1 MSFWMYGLVAFI
13 ISLSVPCAFLLT
25 VRFDFQN
32 FIALLILLHTRIT
45 FLCSEQLQAVRLLL
59 QNFFITSSKQNL
71 IFKVKTLKGY
81 IVLFHL
87 KACL

>member
-1 MSFWMYGLVAFI
+1 MSFWMYALVAFI
-13 ISLSVPCAFLLT
+13 ISPSVPCAFLLT

-45 FLCSEQLQAVRLLL
+45 FLRAEQFLAIQLLL
-59 QNFFITSSKQNL
+59 QESPKQNL
-71 IFKVKTLKGY
+71 IFKVKMLKGY
-81 IVLFHL
+81 VVLFNL